1 MNLSRCGSTSGSVET
16 FHRSSGSLLYSPGS
30 SDRDTGHPLRK
41 SVLLLDDD
49 PSVRRDLG
57 ELFRL
62 SGFAVT
68 SFSTAREFLAYQRP
82 PDAPACLVL
91 DVILPDANGIDLQR
105 HLAKTDP
112 ELPVVLITGHMDDA
126 LRQRALG
133 SGAFAF
139 LAKPLEWPALRD
151 EIRQAFAWIS

>member
-1 MNLSRCGSTSGSVET
+1 MKAMGCESISGPVGT
-16 FHRSSGSLLYSPGS
+16 FHRSGGSLLYSPDS
-30 SDRDTGHPLRK
+30 SDRETGKPFRR

-49 PSVRRDLG
+49 PAVRRDLG

-62 SGFAVT
+62 AGFAVT
-68 SFSTAREFLAYQRP
+68 SFSTAREFLTYRRP
-82 PDAPACLVL
+82 EGPACLVL
-91 DVILPDANGIDLQR
+91 DVILPDANGLDLQR

-112 ELPVVLITGHMDDA
+112 DLPVVLITGHLDDA
-126 LRQRALG
+126 LRERALG

-139 LAKPLEWPALRD
+139 LAKPLEWTALRD

>member
-1 MNLSRCGSTSGSVET
+1 MMNPMRCGSNPGSTGTFYRPSGSP
-16 FHRSSGSLLYSPGS
+16 LYSPGS
-30 SDRDTGHPLRK
+30 SDRETGKPLRR

-57 ELFRL
+57 ELFRMT
-62 SGFAVT
+62 GFAVK
-68 SFSTAREFLAYQRP
+68 SFSTAREFLSYRRP
-82 PDAPACLVL
+82 EGPACLVL
-91 DVILPDANGIDLQR
+91 DVVLPDANGLDLQR

-112 ELPVVLITGHMDDA
+112 DLPVVLITGHMDDA
-126 LRQRALG
+126 LRERALG